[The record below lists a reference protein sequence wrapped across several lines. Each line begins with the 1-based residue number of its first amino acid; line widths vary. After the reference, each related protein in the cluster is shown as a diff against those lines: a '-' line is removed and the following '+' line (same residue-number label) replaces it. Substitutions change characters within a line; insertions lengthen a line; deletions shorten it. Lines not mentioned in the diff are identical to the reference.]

1 METQRLILRPWHDED
16 AAALYK
22 YASNPA
28 VGPIA
33 GWPPHTSVDNS
44 REIIRTV
51 LSGPETYAMVLKE
64 TGEPIGSIGIMYGD
78 GLHSA
83 QMGEGEAEIGYW
95 LGVPYWGKGLTP
107 EAVRRIL
114 RRCFDE
120 LGLRAVWCGHY
131 EGNTRSRRVMEKCGF
146 VFHHTETGKPSPLGD
161 IRTEHF
167 LRLTAGKWHES
178 IQIAEEP
185 FDINRW
191 LASFRKR
198 LTQLFGDRLRFLGL
212 QGSYGR
218 GEATTESDI
227 DVVVI
232 LDHAGFDDL
241 RAYRRMLDSD
251 SRSSQ
256 ICGFVAGED
265 ELMGWERSDLLQLYL
280 DTRPVIGSLE
290 CLHSLFTDADIRRA
304 VRIGACNLY
313 HACSHNFL
321 HARSSDAL
329 AALYKAARFTVRM
342 KHFMKTG
349 YYVASMS
356 ELDKAATPADKR
368 ILDHGRHAG
377 SMTDGDAF
385 DLMSRDLLE
394 WSSALIEETKEQHT

>member
-22 YASNPA
+22 YASDPA
-28 VGPIA
+28 VGSVA

-146 VFHHTETGKPSPLGD
+146 VFHHTEKGKPSPLGD

-198 LTQLFGDRLRFLGL
+198 LTQLFDDRLRFLGL

-218 GEATTESDI
+218 GEATPESDI

-241 RAYRRMLDSD
+241 CAYRLMLDGD

-265 ELMGWERSDLLQLYL
+265 D
-280 DTRPVIGSLE
+280 
-290 CLHSLFTDADIRRA
+290 
-304 VRIGACNLY
+304 
-313 HACSHNFL
+313 
-321 HARSSDAL
+321 
-329 AALYKAARFTVRM
+329 
-342 KHFMKTG
+342 
-349 YYVASMS
+349 
-356 ELDKAATPADKR
+356 
-368 ILDHGRHAG
+368 
-377 SMTDGDAF
+377 
-385 DLMSRDLLE
+385 
-394 WSSALIEETKEQHT
+394 

>member
-1 METQRLILRPWHDED
+1 METQRLILRPWHDDD

-22 YASNPA
+22 YASDPA
-28 VGPIA
+28 VGPVA

-146 VFHHTETGKPSPLGD
+146 VFHHTEKGKPSPLGD

-198 LTQLFGDRLRFLGL
+198 LTQLFDDRLRFLGL

-218 GEATTESDI
+218 GEATPESDI

-241 RAYRRMLDSD
+241 CAYRRMLDGD

-280 DTRPVIGSLE
+280 DTRPVTGSLE

-321 HARSSDAL
+321 HARDGATL
-329 AALYKAARFTVRM
+329 AALYKTARFTVRM
-342 KHFMKTG
+342 RHLMRSG
-349 YYVASMS
+349 NYIASMG
-356 ELDKAATPADKR
+356 ELARNVPEEDR
-368 ILDHGRHAG
+368 RLLEIAG
-377 SMTDGDAF
+377 SITGEEDEETFGHYSH
-385 DLMSRDLLE
+385 LLLE
-394 WSSALIEETKEQHT
+394 WTSEVIGA